1 MKQYHD
7 LLIHVLAKGK
17 FHENRT
23 GIPTLRVT
31 GAMLSFNMADGFPAM
46 TTKHLAFR
54 QVVGELLGFI
64 RGYQSAR
71 DFRALGCTIWDANAN
86 ENVAWLN
93 NPNRRGINDLG
104 RIYGAQWRNYRGS
117 SRDIVHR
124 STDQLMT
131 AIREILTNP
140 TSRRI
145 IVSAWNP
152 IEIDEMALPPCHVL
166 HQYHVNPDI
175 GGLSMTMYQR
185 SCDLFLGVP
194 FNIASYALLL
204 HLVAR
209 VTGLRADNLT
219 IFLAD
224 AHIYGNHLE
233 QVKTQLCREPFPLPT
248 LWIRGGRLDTSGV
261 RKIAD
266 RVELAIHQLEHLT
279 PQDIDLLDYN
289 HYPAIKAPMA
299 V

>member
-23 GIPTLRVT
+23 GIPTLCVT

-131 AIREILTNP
+131 AIREILINP

-152 IEIDEMALPPCHVL
+152 IELDEMALPPCHVL
-166 HQYHVNPDI
+166 HQYHVNPNT

-204 HLVAR
+204 HLVAQ
-209 VTGLRADNLT
+209 VTGLRADNLI

-248 LWIRGGRLDTSGV
+248 LRIRADRLTASDFG
-261 RKIAD
+261 KIAD
-266 RVELAIHQLEHLT
+266 RVESALIQLEHLT
-279 PQDIDLLDYN
+279 PQDIDLLDYK